1 MSKPGSSSLLSLLL
15 LIVVCISLFNKQANA
30 QKAHLIAE
38 RDLGSGVRT
47 DVVDKVESQLLGA
60 LELLQSYQ
68 AGEAMPLPAKF
79 AEKRKNKFEFIRFGR
94 RRR

>member
-1 MSKPGSSSLLSLLL
+1 LSEYLKT
-15 LIVVCISLFNKQANA
+15 VNPIS
-30 QKAHLIAE
+30 AE

-68 AGEAMPLPAKF
+68 AGEGK
-79 AEKRKNKFEFIRFGR
+79 KIND
-94 RRR
+94 